1 MSETSGA
8 CDHNGRRTCHP
19 KSVASCLV
27 ASSSIIFFVM
37 TCVMIYISYMIY
49 RDTFYSYSNLLC
61 LGSNSQ
67 ASFLV
72 DGDLVEHYAG
82 TLEIDDGYKKFAERL
97 DNLGTRSGAK
107 YFYILFDNHVP
118 GMYTYIYD
126 YDTSLAKQGEERR
139 HALGENENKQ
149 NFEGAAEVL
158 ATGKGFEE
166 ARRYRGK
173 DYKNLYYAYS
183 PIFNS
188 AGRVVAFLGTDIDTS
203 FLHAQL
209 YRYLIVML
217 STFVIAFILF
227 FMTYMFVTKEILVI
241 PMTHI
246 TKDAIRLSQGD
257 VNLQLPKDITPKSNE
272 ISQLGS
278 AFKSVA
284 RSISGLILDI
294 EHILQAVREGRLGE
308 RTDTSV
314 YQGDFHR
321 IISRVNVTLDVVCRH
336 FDAIPDAIA
345 FFGPQKTLLY
355 CNESMNDLL
364 VSLDMEGSEEHLLAQ
379 VTDILDETGDKYA
392 SFHETRYSGNLSI
405 NTRTEEVRSYSISLL
420 CTCRKPETP
429 TGGCGGNH
437 LRCDNSCMML
447 VLSDTTTLT
456 RARDDAEFAN
466 QAKSEFLSRMS
477 HEIRTP
483 MNIILGLS
491 QIAKNS
497 KDVEKTN
504 RYLEKIHSS
513 SQHLL
518 GIINDI
524 LDLSKIEAGKLT
536 LEEKSFSI
544 SENVEFVLSMIAPR
558 AKEKGLFVTL
568 ETRIEND
575 VVLGDSLRLNQVL
588 LNLLSNAVKFSHPGG
603 RIECT
608 VEELPQRKD
617 RNVYRFSVKDYG
629 IGIEKEKIERLFSPF
644 EQADTQISRTY
655 GGTGLGLTISKKM
668 VDMMEG
674 KFTVKSEKGKGS
686 TFSFTIQVGSVFRE
700 QVSTEAAPDFPPRDL
715 SKFRVL
721 IVDDIEI
728 NREIVVEMLRGTDV
742 KMDVADCGERAL
754 EMFEASPPHH
764 YDVILMDMQMPGM
777 DGCETTAAIRSLPRA
792 DASSVKIV
800 AMTANVM
807 REDIERALSAGMNGH
822 IGKPID
828 SAKLILTIEEI

>member
-1 MSETSGA
+1 M
-8 CDHNGRRTCHP
+8 
-19 KSVASCLV
+19 L
-27 ASSSIIFFVM
+27 F
-37 TCVMIYISYMIY
+37 
-49 RDTFYSYSNLLC
+49 
-61 LGSNSQ
+61 
-67 ASFLV
+67 
-72 DGDLVEHYAG
+72 
-82 TLEIDDGYKKFAERL
+82 
-97 DNLGTRSGAK
+97 RS
-107 YFYILFDNHVP
+107 
-118 GMYTYIYD
+118 
-126 YDTSLAKQGEERR
+126 
-139 HALGENENKQ
+139 
-149 NFEGAAEVL
+149 
-158 ATGKGFEE
+158 
-166 ARRYRGK
+166 
-173 DYKNLYYAYS
+173 
-183 PIFNS
+183 
-188 AGRVVAFLGTDIDTS
+188 
-203 FLHAQL
+203 
-209 YRYLIVML
+209 
-217 STFVIAFILF
+217 
-227 FMTYMFVTKEILVI
+227 
-241 PMTHI
+241 
-246 TKDAIRLSQGD
+246 
-257 VNLQLPKDITPKSNE
+257 
-272 ISQLGS
+272 
-278 AFKSVA
+278 
-284 RSISGLILDI
+284 
-294 EHILQAVREGRLGE
+294 
-308 RTDTSV
+308 
-314 YQGDFHR
+314 
-321 IISRVNVTLDVVCRH
+321 
-336 FDAIPDAIA
+336 
-345 FFGPQKTLLY
+345 
-355 CNESMNDLL
+355 
-364 VSLDMEGSEEHLLAQ
+364 GSEEHLLAQ

-644 EQADTQISRTY
+644 EQADTQISRQLEI
-655 GGTGLGLTISKKM
+655 GRASC
-668 VDMMEG
+668 
-674 KFTVKSEKGKGS
+674 
-686 TFSFTIQVGSVFRE
+686 RE
-700 QVSTEAAPDFPPRDL
+700 
-715 SKFRVL
+715 RV
-721 IVDDIEI
+721 
-728 NREIVVEMLRGTDV
+728 
-742 KMDVADCGERAL
+742 
-754 EMFEASPPHH
+754 
-764 YDVILMDMQMPGM
+764 
-777 DGCETTAAIRSLPRA
+777 
-792 DASSVKIV
+792 
-800 AMTANVM
+800 
-807 REDIERALSAGMNGH
+807 
-822 IGKPID
+822 
-828 SAKLILTIEEI
+828 